1 MVFSTQIAAMD
12 YLNKAYKEFAEK
24 GTKGITPLI
33 GKNDSIE
40 NLKHE
45 LLALHIDKIDFI
57 TSLIKKQNCTYN
69 ELFDLLSGYP
79 DELKF
84 CKQLFTH
91 SENPEM
97 SLVFLYGIST
107 VKPIVLPLI
116 TSYFKI
122 SEDSESFGAIWM
134 AMVESW
140 YSRLD
145 VNNLTAKHMKDIS
158 EETREIIIKLNKHY
172 NKKLT

>member
-1 MVFSTQIAAMD
+1 MD

-24 GTKGITPLI
+24 GTNGITPII

-45 LLALHIDKIDFI
+45 LLTLHIDKIDFI
-57 TSLIKKQNCTYN
+57 TSLIKKQTNTDN
-69 ELFDLLSGYP
+69 ELFDLLAEYP

-91 SENPEM
+91 RENPEM
-97 SLVFLYGIST
+97 NLVFLYGISA

-116 TSYFKI
+116 TSKFKI
-122 SEDSESFGAIWM
+122 SKYPEYFGSLWM
-134 AMVESW
+134 TMVESW

-158 EETREIIIKLNKHY
+158 EETKEIIIKLNNH
-172 NKKLT
+172 KL